1 MWILQP
7 PPIKFISSDWKT
19 ICANDSIL
27 EITSIDI
34 SSSYDHYVLTDE
46 TSLDNPISSNKK
58 DKANVLNVT
67 NYLIISINIK
77 AYLRIPNEWNL
88 LLALLSTK
96 GYKYSKYTIIFNQ
109 KPEDKIRLND
119 WPNNFVWILV

>member
-1 MWILQP
+1 
-7 PPIKFISSDWKT
+7 
-19 ICANDSIL
+19 L

-46 TSLDNPISSNKK
+46 MSLDNPISSNKK
-58 DKANVLNVT
+58 DKANILNVT

-77 AYLRIPNEWNL
+77 GYLRIPNEWTL

-96 GYKYSKYTIIFNQ
+96 GYKYSKYIIMFNQ

-119 WPNNFVWILV
+119 WPNNFV